1 MCDVKYDLIKSE
13 VWTSLILFLNA
24 KKTNTSCYLQTD
36 TSDIVGWCLVKLNIY
51 FWPLLAKLDVT
62 HDTKILF
69 YCLVA

>member
-1 MCDVKYDLIKSE
+1 MSDVKYDLNKSE

-24 KKTNTSCYLQTD
+24 KKNQNLKKQTD